1 MDEEIIPFIPFSRVD
16 DEGEYEKIVNSCAVE
31 EDYDETKTY
40 LVDLP
45 PELIVIIFKFVFIQ
59 SKFFILSY
67 N

>member
-31 EDYDETKTY
+31 GDYDETKTY

-45 PELIVIIFKFVFIQ
+45 LNLLLLYLSSFL